1 MKYKRVW
8 KKYSEKCAKSRKYKS
23 ALRER
28 SIGLKM
34 KKGLSAIMVCALTV
48 LLAGCGSSETENR
61 GNSAAANENTPVQT
75 GVTGETDAEATQ
87 NEATGSDAEHGK
99 DGSSALVV
107 YFSWSGNTENVAN
120 AIVNQTGA
128 DVFEIVPEDAYVDDY
143 NALLDIAAEEKEN
156 GTRPAIAGTIDDISQ
171 YDIIYVGY
179 PNWWSD
185 MPMILYTFF
194 DSYDLSGKT
203 LAPFCTSGGSGL
215 SGTVS
220 SIRELEPEADVLDG
234 LHIGSSAASDP
245 DQAVSDWLESLG
257 HMEI

>member
-1 MKYKRVW
+1 M
-8 KKYSEKCAKSRKYKS
+8 
-23 ALRER
+23 
-28 SIGLKM
+28 
-34 KKGLSAIMVCALTV
+34 
-48 LLAGCGSSETENR
+48 GCGSSKA
-61 GNSAAANENTPVQT
+61 GNSAAANENMSVQT
-75 GVTGETDAEATQ
+75 DVTGGTGYEAAQGTEITESGQSAAQDETTGLETAETETA
-87 NEATGSDAEHGK
+87 ELESDTAGGLDIEPGK
-99 DGSSALVV
+99 DGDNALVV

-120 AIVNQTGA
+120 AIAGQTGA
-128 DVFEIVPEDAYVDDY
+128 DVFEIVPEEAYIDDY

-156 GTRPAIAGTIDDISQ
+156 GAHPAIAGSIDDISR

-203 LAPFCTSGGSGL
+203 IAPFCTSGGSGL

-220 SIRELEPEADVLDG
+220 SIGELEPEADVLDG

-245 DQAVSDWLESLG
+245 AQAVSDWLVSLG
-257 HMEI
+257 LME

>member
-1 MKYKRVW
+1 M
-8 KKYSEKCAKSRKYKS
+8 
-23 ALRER
+23 
-28 SIGLKM
+28 GM
-34 KKGLSAIMVCALTV
+34 KKGLSIIMISVLTIS
-48 LLAGCGSSETENR
+48 LIGYGSSEAEN
-61 GNSAAANENTPVQT
+61 GGDSTVENENTPVQT
-75 GVTGETDAEATQ
+75 DVTEEINTEPVQDPELTESEQSAAQ
-87 NEATGSDAEHGK
+87 S
-99 DGSSALVV
+99 GSSSLVV

-120 AIVNQTGA
+120 AIAEQTGA
-128 DVFEIVPEDAYVDDY
+128 DVFEIVPKEAYIDDY
-143 NALLDIAAEEKEN
+143 NALLDIATEEKEN
-156 GTRPAIAGTIDDISQ
+156 GARPAIAGNIEDITQ

-203 LAPFCTSGGSGL
+203 IAPFCTSGGSGL

-245 DQAVSDWLESLG
+245 NQAVSDWLESLG
-257 HMEI
+257 FVE

>member
-1 MKYKRVW
+1 
-8 KKYSEKCAKSRKYKS
+8 
-23 ALRER
+23 
-28 SIGLKM
+28 M
-34 KKGLSAIMVCALTV
+34 KKVLSIIMLSV
-48 LLAGCGSSETENR
+48 LAVSLIGCGSSETENR
-61 GNSAAANENTPVQT
+61 GNSAAANDNTSMQT
-75 GVTGETDAEATQ
+75 DVIEGTDSEAAQGSETTESEQSAAQDKTTGLETAE
-87 NEATGSDAEHGK
+87 TGTAEPESDTAGDSDAEHGRE
-99 DGSSALVV
+99 GSNALIV
-107 YFSWSGNTENVAN
+107 YFSWSGNTENIAS
-120 AIVNQTGA
+120 AIAGQTGA
-128 DVFEIVPEDAYVDDY
+128 DVFEIVPEEAYTPDY
-143 NALLDIAAEEKEN
+143 NALLDIAAKEKEN
-156 GTRPAIAGTIDDISQ
+156 GARPAIAGSIDDISR

-203 LAPFCTSGGSGL
+203 IAPFCTSGGSGL

-257 HMEI
+257 FME

>member
-1 MKYKRVW
+1 MT
-8 KKYSEKCAKSRKYKS
+8 KKKW
-23 ALRER
+23 L
-28 SIGLKM
+28 SIV
-34 KKGLSAIMVCALTV
+34 MVCVLTYT
-48 LLAGCGSSETENR
+48 LAGCGRDETESGEASD
-61 GNSAAANENTPVQT
+61 GNMAEESTTEQDTADLENSMEDEA
-75 GVTGETDAEATQ
+75 ETE
-87 NEATGSDAEHGK
+87 
-99 DGSSALVV
+99 SSVADVSNALVV

-120 AIVNQTGA
+120 TIAGQTGA
-128 DVFEIVPEDAYVDDY
+128 DVFEIIPEVAYIDDY

-156 GTRPAIAGTIDDISQ
+156 GARPSIAGNIEDIAQ

-203 LAPFCTSGGSGL
+203 IAPFCTSGGSGL
-215 SGTVS
+215 SGTVD

-245 DQAVSDWLESLG
+245 TQAVSDWLESLAADQG
-257 HMEI
+257 ETASNI

>member
-1 MKYKRVW
+1 
-8 KKYSEKCAKSRKYKS
+8 
-23 ALRER
+23 
-28 SIGLKM
+28 M
-34 KKGLSAIMVCALTV
+34 KKVLSIIMLSV
-48 LLAGCGSSETENR
+48 LAVSLIGCGRRETENR
-61 GNSAAANENTPVQT
+61 GNSVAANDNTSMQT
-75 GVTGETDAEATQ
+75 DVTEGTDIEAAQGSEITESEQSAAQDKTTGLETAE
-87 NEATGSDAEHGK
+87 TGTAEPESDTAGDSDAEHG
-99 DGSSALVV
+99 SNALIV

-120 AIVNQTGA
+120 AIARQTGA
-128 DVFEIVPEDAYVDDY
+128 DVFEIVTDESNTTDY

-156 GTRPAIAGTIDDISQ
+156 GARPAIAGSIDDISR

-245 DQAVSDWLESLG
+245 DQAVSDWLESLEI
-257 HMEI
+257 ME